1 MRKLETGFFF
11 VVGSDAMLSSLSR
24 PDRAARGPDD
34 YDLRCTKYQGAKA
47 LHAAMR
53 KRVSDRR
60 FRIRLRNGVD
70 QLIGSDTIR

>member
-1 MRKLETGFFF
+1 
-11 VVGSDAMLSSLSR
+11 MLSSLSR

-34 YDLRCTKYQGAKA
+34 YDLRCTKYQGGAKA

-60 FRIRLRNGVD
+60 FRIRLRNGAD